1 MSSMRG
7 GVWTI
12 VPFVLAACVEQVDL
26 RSPAPD
32 LGAPLED
39 GGGSSDLD
47 AADAAV
53 LDGDAGSEAGD
64 GSPSDV
70 GFFDDAT
77 AQRDAEIPKDA
88 ADPPRDAMIMDAAA
102 LDAAALDAAALD
114 AAALDA
120 AALDAAALDAEPAL
134 DALPPDGDAPRD
146 AAPLDAAPLDAG
158 GATPCERAGYQCRPL
173 RGLSPEAACSPAIPR
188 PQGCESIERTCC
200 QVQ

>member
-53 LDGDAGSEAGD
+53 LDGDAGSEAAD
-64 GSPSDV
+64 GSPTDV

-77 AQRDAEIPKDA
+77 AQRDAETPKDA
-88 ADPPRDAMIMDAAA
+88 ADPPRDAMIIDAAG
-102 LDAAALDAAALD
+102 LDAAALDAAGP
-114 AAALDA
+114 
-120 AALDAAALDAEPAL
+120 DAAALDAEPAL

-146 AAPLDAAPLDAG
+146 AAPLDAAPPDAG

-188 PQGCESIERTCC
+188 PQGCESVERTCC

>member
-114 AAALDA
+114 A
-120 AALDAAALDAEPAL
+120 EPAL

>member
-12 VPFVLAACVEQVDL
+12 FPFVLAACVEQVDL

-32 LGAPLED
+32 LGVPLED
-39 GGGSSDLD
+39 AGVSSDPD
-47 AADAAV
+47 AADAEV
-53 LDGDAGSEAGD
+53 RDADSGLEPSDAQ
-64 GSPSDV
+64 PSDV

-77 AQRDAEIPKDA
+77 ALRDAETPRDA
-88 ADPPRDAMIMDAAA
+88 ADPPRDALPMDAIAA
-102 LDAAALDAAALD
+102 LDALST
-114 AAALDA
+114 
-120 AALDAAALDAEPAL
+120 L

-146 AAPLDAAPLDAG
+146 ADAPVDAQPLDAG

-173 RGLSPEAACSPAIPR
+173 RGLLPEAACAPAIPR
-188 PQGCESIERTCC
+188 AQSCESVERTCC